1 MGVGGKPRLDGGL
14 TRIRLA
20 QARPLA
26 AAALLLAALALLAA
40 PRVSDAAAT
49 PGNLCVSGM
58 PWCSITFTTT
68 ASGGATTPKYMGVNL
83 GHHHP
88 SDSSWLAFIEHL
100 GVNSACQ
107 PRPRLALH

>member
-1 MGVGGKPRLDGGL
+1 M
-14 TRIRLA
+14 THSLA

-49 PGNLCVSGM
+49 PGAQCVTGS
-58 PWCSITFTTT
+58 PWCSITFQTGL
-68 ASGGATTPKYMGVNL
+68 SGGATTPQYMGVNL

-88 SDSSWLAFIEHL
+88 SDSSWLAFIEHM
-100 GVNSACQ
+100 GVNSAC
-107 PRPRLALH
+107 LAAFAFALH